1 MTHHP
6 SADQIIDLYH
16 RHASTWDRLRGDD
29 LTDHKWIERF
39 QALLQPSD
47 VVLDLG
53 CGSGQPVARFLIEA
67 GLSLVGVDAST
78 KMLAMC
84 RARFS
89 EQQWIHADMRTLQV
103 DRQFAGIL
111 AWNSFFHLKP
121 DDQRRMFPVFQKH
134 AAPGAYLM
142 FTSGPSHGEALGEF
156 EGETLYHASLDPHEY
171 ISLLQKHGFVVLDH
185 IVEDP
190 ACGGLT
196 VWLARSCL
204 GV

>member
-1 MTHHP
+1 MAHHP

-16 RHASTWDRLRGDD
+16 RHASAWDRLRGNH

-39 QALLQPSD
+39 RALLQPSD

-67 GLSLVGVDAST
+67 GLSLVGVDASA

-84 RARFS
+84 RARFP
-89 EQQWIHADMRTLQV
+89 EQQWIHADMRTLQL

-121 DDQRRMFPVFQKH
+121 DDQRRMFPTFQKH

-156 EGETLYHASLDPHEY
+156 EGETLYHASLDPKEY
-171 ISLLQKHGFVVLDH
+171 VSLLQSHGFEALDH

-196 VWLARSCL
+196 VWLARSCY
-204 GV
+204 